1 MKECKNDFVRGLNV
15 GNIKEW
21 VIQMKRYGEIIEWVN
36 SFGHWICE
44 TGCDS
49 ETGWVIWVRQHMGRT
64 HYLVPEWISESHIQ
78 KFISVKD
85 SVLGCRLVVRMTAN
99 HLTNVGVDRFG
110 CVTLWEGAW
119 LRQWIVNLL
128 GLEEK

>member
-36 SFGHWICE
+36 SFGHWISE

-64 HYLVPEWISESHIQ
+64 HYLVP
-78 KFISVKD
+78 
-85 SVLGCRLVVRMTAN
+85 R
-99 HLTNVGVDRFG
+99 
-110 CVTLWEGAW
+110 
-119 LRQWIVNLL
+119 VN
-128 GLEEK
+128 